1 MIAVGAVALDAN
13 VLVPIV
19 ACDFLLT
26 AFDHGLYEP
35 VVSAAVLDE
44 VERTLLE
51 DFPHIDPAG
60 LRRRVGYLRLALAD
74 HAVETTEA
82 EVPEAIN
89 PKDRHVV
96 GAALAAEAT
105 LLVTED
111 TALRRE
117 IDAARIGVEPVDVD
131 AFAVRLWTASPAG
144 VDETIHRLI
153 AKRRRRPI
161 SEAEMAAQLAAHF
174 PSMSAAW
181 LARTKG

>member
-1 MIAVGAVALDAN
+1 MTAVGVAALDAN
-13 VLVPIV
+13 LLVPIV

-26 AFDHGLYEP
+26 AFDHGLFEP

-51 DFPHIDPAG
+51 DFPHIDPEG
-60 LRRRVGYLRLALAD
+60 LRRRVGYVRLTLAD
-74 HAVETTEA
+74 QVVDVTEA

-96 GAALAAEAT
+96 GAALAGEAA
-105 LLVTED
+105 LVVTED
-111 TALRRE
+111 ARLRRE
-117 IDAARIGVEPVDVD
+117 IEAAGIGVETVDAD
-131 AFAVRLWTASPAG
+131 AFAMRLWATSPTG
-144 VDETIHRLI
+144 VDGTVRRLI
-153 AKRRRRPI
+153 AKRRRRPV

-181 LARTKG
+181 LVHTRG